1 MGFCVE
7 SIRAGGC
14 GSCGGESLQAFFV
27 GSTFRVF
34 RAALIALPL
43 LFGAGAVQAQSL
55 HDALVE
61 LLQTSKKVRAAEADM
76 KSALEKSKEALGG
89 WFPTFDVTGNYGYE
103 RQLKGNNTADTS
115 MPPRE
120 VDLKLTQLLWDFG
133 TTNKNIENARITYE
147 QAKTTLIA
155 ARQAVLLEGITAY
168 MDLIRRRRLLEFSK
182 GSEDNIKRQTELEDA
197 RVQRGSGFST
207 DVLQAKAELAG
218 AQAVRVRAEGAL
230 EAALNRY
237 VAVFGKPPEKP
248 DAMAQPRIPVDMLPT
263 DVEGVV
269 KLATQDNPNLR
280 AARMNADIA
289 RNNISKT
296 KSEKFAPTINLIGEN
311 KYKNDVEGTI
321 GQRHE
326 QLVKVEMKYS
336 FNLGFTAINT
346 LKASEHTLSATE
358 NRFGDAMDTTIEQ
371 SKNSW
376 NELNTSRRNAEHLR
390 NQANIAAEFLELAR
404 KERALGRRS
413 LIDVL
418 SGETRLI
425 NASSDAASAETDVAI
440 SVFKLLAVMGKLD
453 ETVVK

>member
-1 MGFCVE
+1 MVAGSAGLGTRLASCSAKENLGLMGNAIGIV
-7 SIRAGGC
+7 ANP
-14 GSCGGESLQAFFV
+14 V
-27 GSTFRVF
+27 
-34 RAALIALPL
+34 
-43 LFGAGAVQAQSL
+43 
-55 HDALVE
+55 
-61 LLQTSKKVRAAEADM
+61 
-76 KSALEKSKEALGG
+76 SAR
-89 WFPTFDVTGNYGYE
+89 D
-103 RQLKGNNTADTS
+103 
-115 MPPRE
+115 
-120 VDLKLTQLLWDFG
+120 
-133 TTNKNIENARITYE
+133 
-147 QAKTTLIA
+147 
-155 ARQAVLLEGITAY
+155 
-168 MDLIRRRRLLEFSK
+168 IRRVIANATALQITDRANIVLRVLSCAMACGVGKVYMMPENGGIRHHVRR
-182 GSEDNIKRQTELEDA
+182 GID
-197 RVQRGSGFST
+197 
-207 DVLQAKAELAG
+207 
-218 AQAVRVRAEGAL
+218 RAESQGQKHFPDL
-230 EAALNRY
+230 EYLDY
-237 VAVFGKPPEKP
+237 KISGT
-248 DAMAQPRIPVDMLPT
+248 VDDT
-263 DVEGVV
+263 
-269 KLATQDNPNLR
+269 LR
-280 AARMNADIA
+280 AARMNPDIA
-289 RNNISKT
+289 RNNVSKT

-358 NRFGDAMDTTIEQ
+358 NRYGDAMDTTIEQ